1 VERFKNLLKGEKM
14 ALTVS
19 SSEKIPRVFVLCPV
33 GSLDSNT
40 FQVLE
45 KKVEYLLQEGQA
57 KLITLDMAGVS
68 YISSMGV
75 RVVLK
80 AQKGLKQRG
89 GSLVM
94 MNLQPQIKKVF
105 EIINALPSLQIFS
118 SMQELD
124 DYLTEMQ
131 RQALKDHH

>member
-1 VERFKNLLKGEKM
+1 M

-19 SSEKIPRVFVLCPV
+19 SLEKMPRVFILSPV

-40 FQVLE
+40 YGVLE
-45 KKVEYLLQEGQA
+45 KKVEYLLRDGQA
-57 KLITLDMAGVS
+57 KHITLDMAGVS

-80 AQKGLKQRG
+80 TQKELKQRG
-89 GSLVM
+89 GIMSM

-105 EIINALPSLQIFS
+105 EIINALPSLQVFASIE
-118 SMQELD
+118 ELD
-124 DYLTEMQ
+124 NYLTEMQ
-131 RQALKDHH
+131 KQTLKAKS